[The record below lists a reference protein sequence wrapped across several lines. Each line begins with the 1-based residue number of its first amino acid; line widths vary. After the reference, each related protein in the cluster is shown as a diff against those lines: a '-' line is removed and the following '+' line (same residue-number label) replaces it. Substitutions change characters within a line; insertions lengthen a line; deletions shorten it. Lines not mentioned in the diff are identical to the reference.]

1 MEIAGGT
8 ARGTVLEVPR
18 GMDVRPTAIR
28 ARRALFDSLGDLSG
42 KKVCDLFAGSGALG
56 LEAVSRGAESLVSV
70 EEAPS
75 SIAVIR
81 KNMKNVA
88 ARLNWKINETAFS
101 PMRLIQGKL
110 PDCIKMVVNTPAPDI
125 IFADPPYLDSTN
137 AASKLLE
144 DKDFLLWSETSLLI
158 WELPDK
164 GSLIGSLPE
173 TRQILDIR
181 KYGAIR
187 FMFIVK
193 K

>member
-1 MEIAGGT
+1 MEIAGGI
-8 ARGTVLEVPR
+8 ARGTILEVPR

-28 ARRALFDSLGDLSG
+28 ARKALFDSLGDLSG
-42 KKVCDLFAGSGALG
+42 KRICDLFAGSGALG
-56 LEAVSRGAESLVSV
+56 LEAVSRGAASLVSV

-88 ARLNWKINETAFS
+88 LRVGWEINDTALS

-110 PDCIKMVVNTPAPDI
+110 PQCIKMVVNTPVPDI
-125 IFADPPYLDSTN
+125 IFADPPYIDSTN
-137 AASKLLE
+137 AAAGLLE
-144 DKDFLLWSETSLLI
+144 NKDFLQWSEASLLI

-164 GSLIGSLPE
+164 GTLITGLPAE
-173 TRQILDIR
+173 RQILDIR

-187 FMFIVK
+187 FMFIAK

>member
-88 ARLNWKINETAFS
+88 ARLNWQINETAFS

-125 IFADPPYLDSTN
+125 ILQIP
-137 AASKLLE
+137 
-144 DKDFLLWSETSLLI
+144 LI
-158 WELPDK
+158 WIPPMRHPNYWK
-164 GSLIGSLPE
+164 IKIFFCG
-173 TRQILDIR
+173 
-181 KYGAIR
+181 
-187 FMFIVK
+187 VK
-193 K
+193 QVS

>member
-1 MEIAGGT
+1 MEIAGGI
-8 ARGTVLEVPR
+8 ARGTILEVPR

-28 ARRALFDSLGDLSG
+28 ARKALFDSLGDLSG
-42 KKVCDLFAGSGALG
+42 KRICDLFAGSGALG
-56 LEAVSRGAESLVSV
+56 LEAVSRGAASLVSV

-75 SIAVIR
+75 SIAAIR

-88 ARLNWKINETAFS
+88 LRVGWEINDTALS

-110 PDCIKMVVNTPAPDI
+110 PQCIKMVVNTPAPDI
-125 IFADPPYLDSTN
+125 IFADPPYIDSTN
-137 AASKLLE
+137 AAAGLLE
-144 DKDFLLWSETSLLI
+144 NKDFLQWSEASLLI

-164 GSLIGSLPE
+164 GTLITGLPAD
-173 TRQILDIR
+173 RQILDIR

-187 FMFIVK
+187 FMFIAK